1 VTELEIAG
9 RSFAVSN
16 LDKVLWPEAGFTKR
30 DVLEYYR
37 EVAPVLL
44 PHLTGRATTLRRF
57 PDGVEAG
64 GWYQLQWPRGA
75 PEWLPRVRGRDFEL
89 AVVDDLPSLLWAAN
103 LAALEL
109 HPLLAKADRP
119 DEPTAVVFDLDPGMP
134 ADVID
139 AAEVALLIRDRLAAA
154 GLESFP
160 KTSGSIGMHVLVPLN
175 SPATFAETKSFA
187 RTIAR
192 SLPPERVVTTQNR
205 KERAGRVLVD
215 WLQNDASRS
224 TVAPYSL
231 RAVPFPTVST
241 PLAWDEVA
249 HAVATKRP
257 ELLIFLARDALAR
270 IDRHGDLF
278 APVLD
283 LRQSLPRLSR

>member
-1 VTELEIAG
+1 MTQLEVGG

-16 LDKVLWPEAGFTKR
+16 LDKILWPEAGFAKR
-30 DVLEYYR
+30 DMFDYYR
-37 EVAPVLL
+37 AVAPVLL
-44 PHLTGRATTLRRF
+44 PHLEGRATTLRRF
-57 PDGVEAG
+57 PDGVDAG

-109 HPLLAKADRP
+109 HPLLWRANRP
-119 DEPTAVVFDLDPGMP
+119 GEPTAVVFDLDPGMP

-139 AAEVALLIRDRLAAA
+139 AAEVALLLRTKLAAL

-160 KTSGSIGMHVLVPLN
+160 KTSGSVGMHVLVPLN
-175 SPATFAETKSFA
+175 TPASFTDTKSFA
-187 RTIAR
+187 RSLAR

-215 WLQNDASRS
+215 WLQNDATRS

-231 RAVPFPTVST
+231 RATPFPTVST
-241 PLAWDEVA
+241 PVEWEEVE
-249 HAVATKRP
+249 HAAAEKRP
-257 ELLIFLARDALAR
+257 ELVMFLPRDVLARVE
-270 IDRHGDLF
+270 RHGDLF
-278 APVLD
+278 APVLE